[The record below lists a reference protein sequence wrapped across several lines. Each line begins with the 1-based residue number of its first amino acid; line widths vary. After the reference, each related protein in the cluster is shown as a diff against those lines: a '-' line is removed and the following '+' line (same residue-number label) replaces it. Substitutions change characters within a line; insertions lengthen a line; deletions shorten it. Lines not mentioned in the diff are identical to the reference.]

1 MTTVTVS
8 SCTSLQKP
16 GTENTAQDSS
26 TGTSS
31 LPVRLQLP
39 APQTQIAKADPF
51 FTQKTI
57 SRILKHFKWT
67 QTAQV
72 RSLLPTC
79 LSPLPFVMLTSFSMP
94 PVSARALA
102 FSMFL
107 LVTSCRAQQ
116 MAATVSSDRMLGP
129 LPPGSRLTRSRIA
142 YLPGNTHP
150 LTRSKPHFCPSGWKL
165 QDSAQNCSWR
175 QQEAAQYQNLPKIL
189 VLHRV
194 KRDHVSIFVFFF
206 PFSLEA

>member
-1 MTTVTVS
+1 MVIVS

-16 GTENTAQDSS
+16 ETENTAQDNATSA
-26 TGTSS
+26 SS
-31 LPVRLQLP
+31 LPVRLQLT
-39 APQTQIAKADPF
+39 APQTQTAKADLF
-51 FTQKTI
+51 FTQKNI
-57 SRILKHFKWT
+57 SHKHFKWT

-72 RSLLPTC
+72 GSLLPTC
-79 LSPLPFVMLTSFSMP
+79 LSPLPFVMLTSFSIP

-116 MAATVSSDRMLGP
+116 IAATVSSDRMLGP

-150 LTRSKPHFCPSGWKL
+150 QNQVKTPVRSFRLEIVGHVIKL
-165 QDSAQNCSWR
+165 QLKAVRSSTTKIC
-175 QQEAAQYQNLPKIL
+175 QEFTFYTES
-189 VLHRV
+189 R
-194 KRDHVSIFVFFF
+194 
-206 PFSLEA
+206 ETT